1 MDKDFKAAFDG
12 LNQRLDGID
21 GRLDQQTKILSDLIE
36 IVTDHSRKFVDVSE
50 KLSVLDAKLDGTA
63 TAVALAQLRAEHG
76 GFQRALNQD
85 LTKLSKRTD
94 GLELQ
99 LAALQG

>member
-1 MDKDFKAAFDG
+1 MDKDLKLALDG
-12 LNQRLDGID
+12 LNQRLDVID

-36 IVTDHSRKFVDVSE
+36 IVTDQGRRSVDVSE

-63 TAVALAQLRAEHG
+63 TAVALAQLRLEHG

-85 LTKLSKRTD
+85 LTKLAQRTD